1 MSDSQSQY
9 EIHGQVEEVFR
20 ALDEAGVNWLLFRG
34 EERMQKPTGDIDVLI
49 VSRDLEMTD
58 KVLATLGF
66 SRQGS
71 ALLVTRRAYVA
82 YVPEDDLWLRFD
94 LVTRVAFGEL
104 LEFDTS
110 AAGAFLAAKR
120 RLGVLFLP
128 ERNDA
133 FWHLLL
139 HYMLDRGDSP
149 CHGGRFCTNVRRTHT
164 QSARSQRALMPSP
177 AMQRA

>member
-1 MSDSQSQY
+1 MSDSPSQY
-9 EIHGQVEEVFR
+9 EIHAQVEEVFR
-20 ALDEAGVNWLLFRG
+20 ALDEAGINWLLFRG

-49 VSRDLEMTD
+49 ASRDLEMTD
-58 KVLATLGF
+58 KVLAKLGF

-82 YVPEDDLWLRFD
+82 YVPEDNLWLRID

-120 RLGVLFLP
+120 RLGCSSSQNATTRFGISSCTTCSI
-128 ERNDA
+128 A
-133 FWHLLL
+133 
-139 HYMLDRGDSP
+139 GISP
-149 CHGGRFCTNVRRTHT
+149 CRGARFCVNVRRTHT
-164 QSARSQRALMPSP
+164 QSARSRRALMPYP